1 MSTKPGERLLCSRQ
15 RGIAFQESVLSTVRS
30 LSLRSA
36 SLCCGMG
43 DSLELPVTDR
53 ALIASCASELAALEH
68 SPDQSAIE
76 GARLRL
82 AWAMAHSGDTDDND
96 RAIALLEEVLKS
108 SDSDLRG
115 RREPLYL
122 LAVALFN
129 RGHTLRAKEVATEAL
144 RVAPRCKQSQALQV
158 ACEARLSED
167 ALLGL
172 AVGGVALAGIA
183 IIAGALARGNKR

>member
-1 MSTKPGERLLCSRQ
+1 MSTNPGERLLCSRQ
-15 RGIAFQESVLSTVRS
+15 RGIALGQVLSTVRS